1 MAQFA
6 FHPPVRLRTG
16 PGTAIR
22 SLQQAAQV
30 VRDHAQSHAGGR
42 ARNLLT
48 RIEGAMTLREAQ
60 DAGNAFRAWAAAEG
74 LTLVPPEDR
83 AQ

>member
-16 PGTAIR
+16 PGIAIR

-30 VRDHAQSHAGGR
+30 VREHAQDHVSSR
-42 ARNLLT
+42 TRTLLT
-48 RIEGAMTLREAQ
+48 RIEGAMTLREARE
-60 DAGNAFRAWAAAEG
+60 AGNAFRAWAAAEG
-74 LTLVPPEDR
+74 LTLVPPED
-83 AQ
+83 AN